1 MPLKTIA
8 EGAVKQI
15 CEQVLVSLSDDERI
29 AVQRIVEQA
38 IVDATVSATQ
48 RCHRIVRQ
56 QTGPEADLAHKIAE
70 EIRDAETALIANLMG
85 MR

>member
-1 MPLKTIA
+1 MPLKKIA
-8 EGAVKQI
+8 ENAIDKI
-15 CEQVLVSLSDDERI
+15 CEKVLVSLSDDERI

-48 RCHRIVRQ
+48 RCHRIVKQ

-70 EIRDAETALIANLMG
+70 QMRDAETALIANLMG

>member
-1 MPLKTIA
+1 MPLKKIA
-8 EGAVKQI
+8 ENAVDQI
-15 CEQVLVSLSDDERI
+15 CEQVLLSLSDDERI

-56 QTGPEADLAHKIAE
+56 QTGPEADLAHKFAE
-70 EIRDAETALIANLMG
+70 QIRQAETALIANLMG